1 MARRWLSCICCGVLV
16 LSNIGSR
23 LLAVDEI
30 PVEKFSTR
38 QILARILE
46 RQRKVTSAR
55 FEWTEQGLEAK
66 GFRHDPAKDIPEP
79 DNAARPVTPHANITY
94 SQSQSFSFDGGKTNH
109 ACTQLA
115 FNKAGIPFHRTSR
128 TTFDGQQQLSLSDP
142 TPDFKLP
149 QGRIYQQNAARITL
163 NLLDL
168 EPLLQCYRLG
178 DTRVRGFELDGYAI
192 DLKSSEIDGVP
203 CVVLASASRGRK
215 LWLDPQREFLPLRS
229 MHEVKGVLRRQTD
242 YSYVEDLDHG
252 WVLAG
257 WRIRKHEGQGKQEF
271 SRIATVVDY
280 KINPEL
286 DAGEFRIEFPKGT
299 LIDDLR
305 EHNNG
310 E

>member
-1 MARRWLSCICCGVLV
+1 MARRWLSCIYCGVLV
-16 LSNIGSR
+16 LSYVGSR
-23 LLAVDEI
+23 LLAADEI
-30 PVEKFSTR
+30 PVVKFSTR

-46 RQRKVTSAR
+46 RQQKVTSAR
-55 FEWTEQGLEAK
+55 FEWTEQCLEAK
-66 GFRHDPAKDIPEP
+66 GFRHDPAKEIADP

-109 ACTQLA
+109 VCTQLA
-115 FNKAGIPFHRTSR
+115 FNKAGIPFHRTNR
-128 TTFDGQQQLSLSDP
+128 MAFDGLQQLSLSDP

-149 QGRIYQQNAARITL
+149 QGRIYQQNAARITF

-178 DTRVRGFELDGYAI
+178 DTRIRGVELDGYAI
-192 DLKSSEIDGVP
+192 DLKSSEVDGVP

-229 MHEVKGVLRRQTD
+229 THEVNGVLRRQTD
-242 YSYVEDLDHG
+242 YSYVKDLDHG

-257 WRIRKHEGQGKQEF
+257 WRIRKHEGQGRQEF

-280 KINPEL
+280 EINPEL
-286 DAGEFRIEFPKGT
+286 GPAEFQIAFPPGT

-305 EHNNG
+305 ESNKG